1 MVQSL
6 VPLRMRT
13 QAAAILLFVLNII
26 GFGTGPYLIGL
37 ESDLLRPSLGAQ
49 SIRWALLSTVT
60 TWFIAAWCFWMATRT
75 LKADLADSA
84 GTRAPLSEV
93 AV

>member
-26 GFGTGPYLIGL
+26 GFGTGPYLVGL
-37 ESDLLRPSLGAQ
+37 ESDLLQPILGGQ
-49 SIRWALLSTVT
+49 SIRWAMLSTVT
-60 TWFIAAWCFWMATRT
+60 TWFIAAWCFWMASRT
-75 LKADLADSA
+75 LKADLAKGA
-84 GTRAPLSEV
+84 GTRAPLTEV
-93 AV
+93 AI